1 MSYKEFCKQNCMTED
16 EIGKF
21 TEWLE
26 KRKDNLESRSIQNW
40 LYLFNT
46 FFDNL

>member
-21 TEWLE
+21 TKWLE
-26 KRKDNLESRSIQNW
+26 KRKDNLEPRSIQNW

-46 FFDNL
+46 FFDDL